1 MSHPRWV
8 AASDIPLFVLASALA
23 ASGLRWP
30 RHVAVTWTVL
40 VAMLARTRVLAR
52 TRRCDARVEILVG
65 KKRHVHPRARRH
77 EVRLLDECCVSFPV
91 ISSEKL
97 LRSSSGPETAIGS
110 VGITGLS
117 PLRSGTAA

>member
-40 VAMLARTRVLAR
+40 VAMLARTRALALY
-52 TRRCDARVEILVG
+52 A
-65 KKRHVHPRARRH
+65 
-77 EVRLLDECCVSFPV
+77 
-91 ISSEKL
+91 
-97 LRSSSGPETAIGS
+97 
-110 VGITGLS
+110 
-117 PLRSGTAA
+117 PLRRACRDPR